1 LNIVQLFIYHLLLFP
16 NKRLDF
22 SCGKSLHGYFKI
34 HYTDPLKIKD
44 MLVLEVQEIYKKQDS
59 RRLTKVG
66 IIKKIIK

>member
-1 LNIVQLFIYHLLLFP
+1 
-16 NKRLDF
+16 
-22 SCGKSLHGYFKI
+22 
-34 HYTDPLKIKD
+34 